1 METKRISTTQQENKH
16 SVCRPRFLGEFIG
29 QEDTKKVIKAAI
41 TSAHTSGDALGH
53 ILFSGESGYGKT
65 TLAQIVAE
73 EMNSKIT
80 IITGY
85 ALSKPADMVSLLNS
99 L

>member
-1 METKRISTTQQENKH
+1 MPANKTKGLSRAARI
-16 SVCRPRFLGEFIG
+16 CIP
-29 QEDTKKVIKAAI
+29 KKVIKAAI

>member
-41 TSAHTSGDALGH
+41 TSAHTSGDAIGH
-53 ILFSGESGYGKT
+53 I
-65 TLAQIVAE
+65 QIVAE